1 MPRNSYRS
9 HNGRSAVAR
18 KVMFSATGP
27 TDGTIPQ
34 GNILALVN
42 GKQTWVRKGFFG
54 GNKKGGAAPSATG
67 FMSPSGSSAATQ
79 IATPAQKPN
88 YLFIFRSTNRGP
100 GLTYLPTADNPG
112 RLSFKI

>member
-34 GNILALVN
+34 GYIPDSKGRL
-42 GKQTWVRKGFFG
+42 VRKAFFG

-79 IATPAQKPN
+79 IATPAQRPN

-112 RLSFKI
+112 KLSFKI

>member
-34 GNILALVN
+34 GYI
-42 GKQTWVRKGFFG
+42 
-54 GNKKGGAAPSATG
+54 P
-67 FMSPSGSSAATQ
+67 TQ
-79 IATPAQKPN
+79 KV
-88 YLFIFRSTNRGP
+88 
-100 GLTYLPTADNPG
+100 D
-112 RLSFKI
+112 